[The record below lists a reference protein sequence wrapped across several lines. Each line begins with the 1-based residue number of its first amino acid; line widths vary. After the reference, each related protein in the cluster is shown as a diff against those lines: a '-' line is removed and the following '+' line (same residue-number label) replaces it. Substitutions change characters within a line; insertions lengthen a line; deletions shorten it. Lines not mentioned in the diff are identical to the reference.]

1 MSDQPRIDSLVVHYE
16 ELRALGT
23 PVPAEELCR
32 DCPELLAELKRQIE
46 VLDSMNALLGDGTSN
61 EATDDV
67 SPAEAN
73 AAPPLLPG
81 AVAAATHYR
90 ILRVHATG
98 GLGEVLVAHD
108 EQLHRD
114 VALKRLQAPHTHNP
128 QSRSRFLREA
138 EITSRLEHPSIVP
151 VHAVGQDAGGRPFY
165 AMRFIQG
172 ETLRQAVQR
181 FHAAGSPGRAPGE
194 RRLALR
200 QLLSRFVAVC
210 NTIAYAHSQGIVHRD
225 IKPDNIVLG
234 PFGETLVVDWGLAKN
249 VRMPEAD
256 RAAASDTAVLDA
268 AETPTQHGAV
278 LGTPAYMSPE
288 QAAGQGEE
296 LGPASDVYSLGA
308 TLYVLL
314 TGAAPFQGRHV
325 PEILDRVKRADFLP
339 PRQRNKDIPRALEA
353 ICLKAMARQ
362 PEQRYATPLALAAD
376 VEHWLA
382 DEPVRAWREPWPTR
396 LRRWSARHR
405 TFVAVAAAAAAVALV
420 SLTAATL
427 LLNAANRRERDARTL
442 AEQNAQVAQ
451 DQRRAADEHFQLA
464 RQAVDQYCT
473 LVAQDPRLREYDL
486 EELRSGLLR
495 TAAQFCDEFV
505 RRRSDDPEVLAKQG
519 QAYLLLGFITEE
531 TGARPEASAHY
542 QKAREIF
549 AALAQAQP
557 DSADYRR
564 HLATSHDRLGNVL
577 VATGQPGPA
586 RAEYTQA
593 FNIRQ
598 ELVRTHPDEADYQND
613 LAVSHHLLGMSYLR
627 ERQWDRAREEL
638 SRCIAIRDELL
649 RTHPDGIEY
658 RTGLADA
665 HNNLAIVYR
674 GLRQLARVE
683 EELLPVR
690 ATWEELLRAA
700 PTNSDYRSH
709 LATSHFNLGVLYADQ
724 HRTDEAETSYK
735 KALDLQGELVRTHPT
750 VSDYQSK
757 LAHTHHNLGVLYQGT
772 RRPAEAETAYT
783 AAVAINK
790 KLTETH
796 PTVTGYAVDLG
807 KTYCH
812 LGYLQL
818 SKPQDALDWFEQ
830 AVRTHQ
836 AVLERQPGHPDARES
851 LRHVHA
857 GRAMSLNQLQRDREA
872 LQEWDRAV
880 NLAEGNSPD
889 TWRVRRAV
897 TLARVGEHAKAS
909 AEAAVLANKASLSS
923 DNLYLLARALGRSAA
938 AVLHDEHLAAEAR
951 QQLVEDHAARAV
963 SLLRRLHAAG
973 YFKDPAR
980 REQLPKDPALA
991 PLRSRADFKDLLQ
1004 AIEDVGNAD
1013 KK

>member
-1 MSDQPRIDSLVVHYE
+1 MYDQPRIDSLVVHYE
-16 ELRALGT
+16 ELRARGT

-46 VLDSMNALLGDGTSN
+46 VLDSMNALLGDGASN
-61 EATDDV
+61 GATDDV
-67 SPAEAN
+67 SPAETD
-73 AAPPLLPG
+73 APPPLPSG
-81 AVAAATHYR
+81 AVAAATRYR

-172 ETLRQAVQR
+172 ETLREAGQR
-181 FHAAGSPGRAPGE
+181 FHAGQPGGAPGE

-249 VRMPEAD
+249 VRTPDSD

-268 AETPTQHGAV
+268 AETPTQHGAI

-314 TGAAPFQGRHV
+314 TGAAPFQGWHV
-325 PEILDRVKRADFLP
+325 PEILDQVKRADFLP

-382 DEPVRAWREPWPTR
+382 DEPVHAWREPWPTR
-396 LRRWSARHR
+396 LRRWSTRHR
-405 TFVAVAAAAAAVALV
+405 TLVAVGAAGAGVALV
-420 SLTAATL
+420 SLATATL
-427 LLNAANRRERDARTL
+427 LLNAANRRERDAHAL
-442 AEQNAQVAQ
+442 AEEQRGQATQN
-451 DQRRAADEHFQLA
+451 FQLA
-464 RQAVDQYCT
+464 RQAVDQYCRQ
-473 LVAQDPRLREYDL
+473 VAQDPRLREHDL
-486 EELRSGLLR
+486 EELRTGLLR

-505 RRRSDDPEVLAKQG
+505 RHRSDDPDVLADQG
-519 QAYLLLGFITEE
+519 RAYLLLGFITEQ
-531 TGARPEASAHY
+531 TGAAPEAVAHY
-542 QKAREIF
+542 QKARIIF
-549 AALAQAQP
+549 AELARAQP
-557 DSADYRR
+557 AVADYRR
-564 HLATSHDRLGNVL
+564 HLASSHDHLGTL
-577 VATGQPGPA
+577 FGATGQPASA
-586 RAEYTQA
+586 REEYTES
-593 FNIRQ
+593 RDLRE
-598 ELVRTHPDEADYQND
+598 ELVRTHPGEADYQDD
-613 LAVSHHLLGMSYLR
+613 LAASHHLLGMWYMG

-638 SRCIAIRDELL
+638 AACIKLRTELL
-649 RTHPDGIEY
+649 RAHPGFFTY
-658 RTGLADA
+658 QAGLAE
-665 HNNLAIVYR
+665 
-674 GLRQLARVE
+674 ARVNLVKVYHQLGQPDRAE
-683 EELLPVR
+683 EELSQVL
-690 ATWEELLRAA
+690 ATWEELARAH
-700 PTNSDYRSH
+700 PTDNIVRSD
-709 LATSHFNLGVLYADQ
+709 LATSYNNLAILYAGLHRADQ
-724 HRTDEAETSYK
+724 AESYYK
-735 KALDLQGELVRTHPT
+735 KALELREELVRTHPT
-750 VSDYQSK
+750 VSAYEGQ
-757 LAHTHHNLGVLYQGT
+757 LAHTHFNLGSLYQDT
-772 RRPAEAETAYT
+772 RRPAEAEKAY
-783 AAVAINK
+783 ARAVAINQ
-790 KLTETH
+790 KLTESH
-796 PTVTGYAVDLG
+796 PTVTAYAVALG
-807 KTYCH
+807 KTCCH
-812 LGYLQL
+812 LGYLKL
-818 SKPQDALDWFEQ
+818 STPQDALDWFNR
-830 AVRTHQ
+830 AARTHE

-851 LRHVHA
+851 LWHVHA

-880 NLAEGNSPD
+880 DLAEGNSPD
-889 TWRVRRAV
+889 TWRVRRAL

-938 AVLHDEHLAAEAR
+938 AVLDDEQLAAEAR

-973 YFKDPAR
+973 YFKASAR

-1004 AIEDVGNAD
+1004 AIENVGNAD